1 MCSKVNVWSSF
12 NWFKSENT
20 NSITNLNFKTMKNQI
35 IKTLN
40 STVKYWYL
48 SLIVGLLFI
57 FAGIWVL
64 RTPLESYLTLS
75 VLFSVTF
82 FVNGILKSSILYPIG
97 RIWTTG
103 VGCLPEVSLTCF
115 WILADVKSAGFYS
128 NTTLFCWFYVDIPFI
143 CSHRFC
149 SWLKI
154 IWCGWL
160 GMVISLRY
168 FRNAFSF
175 ILLWNPMLA
184 GMSIVIWTGFS
195 LLSIGIFKIYLS
207 LKLRQLHTFSKKLA

>member
-1 MCSKVNVWSSF
+1 
-12 NWFKSENT
+12 
-20 NSITNLNFKTMKNQI
+20 MKNQI

-82 FVNGILKSSILYPIG
+82 FVNGIFEVIYSLSNRKDMDNWGWVLAGGIIDMFFGFWLMSSPLVSIAILPYFVGFMLIFRSFAAIGFVVDLKSFG
-97 RIWTTG
+97 
-103 VGCLPEVSLTCF
+103 
-115 WILADVKSAGFYS
+115 ADD
-128 NTTLFCWFYVDIPFI
+128 W
-143 CSHRFC
+143 
-149 SWLKI
+149 
-154 IWCGWL
+154 GWL
-160 GMVISLRY
+160 LAFGILGML
-168 FRNAFSF
+168 FSF